1 MHLRRAKNKPYSLF
15 IKHQFFQYC
24 QGLFT
29 NYNLHQPFLE
39 NEQLDLHC
47 CSSPIRLFMKIAA
60 ATLNQTP
67 LDWIGNKDRI
77 LNAISMARKEGVQVL
92 LFPEL
97 SLSGYGCD
105 DYFFM
110 PWVAQ
115 MSMDIFM
122 ETVVPQSN
130 DMLLAIGMPVRK
142 DGVLYNCLGLAFE
155 GEVLGFYA
163 KQILAGSGVYYEP
176 RWFQPWK
183 ANLVQPFEIGN
194 QQVNFGDFTLPF
206 KGIEIGFEI
215 CEDAWHSERR
225 PAILGAA
232 RKANLILNASASN
245 FARGKQTERH
255 QIVHDLQNRHSGWYL
270 YTNLLGNESG
280 RLIFDGEIIFGKA
293 GKILK
298 TGRRFSMEDVQVM
311 TIDLADD
318 SIQLAKEAD
327 DFEQFTAACSLALL
341 DYLRKSKCKGFA
353 LSLSGGAD
361 SATCAILVYEM
372 IRRAEIE
379 LGKDGLEKKLGF
391 PLTGADVKSW
401 CRQLLFCLYQGTQNS
416 GPITRHAAE
425 TVAKAIGSRFAS
437 WEIDSLVEGYTLLAE
452 SVLDHKLDWKT
463 DDLVLQ
469 NIQAR
474 TRAPG
479 IWILA
484 NALGLLLLTTSNRS
498 EGNVGYCTMD
508 GDTAGSLA
516 PIAGVSKH
524 FIRQWLE
531 WAKIN
536 LHLPELDCIIQQA
549 PTAELRPQA
558 EKQTDE
564 ADLMPYDLLEA
575 IEYQLI
581 YLKNSKEVAL
591 EMLSE
596 IRTEPR
602 DYLEKQLSRFVQM
615 WGRSQW
621 KRERLAPSFHLDRF
635 NIDPKSDGRFPILN
649 GL

>member
-1 MHLRRAKNKPYSLF
+1 
-15 IKHQFFQYC
+15 
-24 QGLFT
+24 
-29 NYNLHQPFLE
+29 
-39 NEQLDLHC
+39 
-47 CSSPIRLFMKIAA
+47 MKIAA

-67 LDWIGNKDRI
+67 LDWIGNKERI
-77 LNAISMARKEGVQVL
+77 LDAISKAKNQDAQLL

-115 MSMDIFM
+115 MAMDIFL
-122 ETVVPQSN
+122 ETIVPQSQ
-130 DMLLAIGMPVRK
+130 DILLAIGMPVRK
-142 DGVLYNCLGLAFE
+142 DGHLYNCLGLAYE
-155 GEVLGFYA
+155 GQVLGFYA
-163 KQILAGSGVYYEP
+163 KQILAGAGVYYEP

-183 ANLVQPFEIGN
+183 ANHVQPFEIGN
-194 QQVNFGDFTLPF
+194 HQVNFGDFTIPF
-206 KGIEIGFEI
+206 MGVEIGFEI
-215 CEDAWHSERR
+215 CEDAWHTDRR
-225 PAILGAA
+225 PAIAGAA
-232 RKANLILNASASN
+232 RKAQLILNASASN

-255 QIVHDLQNRHSGWYL
+255 QIVHDLQHRHSGWYL

-280 RLIFDGEIIFGKA
+280 RLIFDGEIIFGKG

-311 TIDLADD
+311 TISLADE
-318 SIQLAKEAD
+318 SAQVPEEAD

-341 DYLRKSKCKGFA
+341 DYLRKSKSRGFA

-361 SATCAILVYEM
+361 SATCAILVFEM
-372 IRRAEIE
+372 IRRAEMA
-379 LGKDGLEKKLGF
+379 LGKAGLEKKLGF
-391 PLTGADVKSW
+391 SLAGSDAKSW
-401 CRQLLFCLYQGTQNS
+401 CHQLLLCLYQGTQNS
-416 GPITRHAAE
+416 GQITREAAQ
-425 TVAKAIGSRFAS
+425 TVAKTIGARFAS
-437 WEIDSLVEGYTLLAE
+437 WEIDFLIKGYTELAE
-452 SVLDHKLDWKT
+452 SILDKKLDWKT

-479 IWILA
+479 IWMLA
-484 NALGLLLLTTSNRS
+484 NALQFLLLTTSNRS

-524 FIRQWLE
+524 FIRQWLQ
-531 WAKIN
+531 WAKIH
-536 LHLPELDCIIQQA
+536 LQLPELDCIIRQA
-549 PTAELRPQA
+549 PTAELRPLT
-558 EKQTDE
+558 ENQTDE

-581 YLKNSKEVAL
+581 YLKSSKEVAL
-591 EMLSE
+591 EMLCE

-602 DYLEKQLSRFVQM
+602 DYLEKQLGRFVQM

-635 NIDPKSDGRFPILN
+635 NIDPKSDGRFPILS